1 MMKKGLVKSFAVI
14 LALLISLVG
23 CTPNETTTEKTK
35 DGKTIVTAF
44 SAVTPMVTDYNN
56 NELTKKIEKKLN
68 IDIQFKTTPQD
79 GADQK
84 QKLQLSSGDY
94 PVAFIGG
101 NFSGIDQLKYG
112 KQGVLIP
119 LNDLIDKYAPNI
131 KAAFQQQPWL
141 KQAITMPNGKIYG
154 LPGMMGCYHCTYPIK
169 MWINKDWLKK
179 VNLQMPQTP
188 ADLEQVLEAF
198 KTQDP
203 NGNGKQDEIPLTGI
217 PNDQEM
223 NPINFIMNAYI
234 YTNHGNYFKID
245 NGKIS
250 FVANTPQW
258 KQGLEYMH
266 ELYTKGL
273 IDPKTFTQQLEG
285 VQQEV
290 NKGDQPLVGTF
301 AGLWS
306 GAALTIDDKATRWTH
321 YEAIPPLKGPDGNAE
336 TVYNGHQI
344 YGAKFAITN
353 KATKA
358 QQIAAIKI
366 ADYVYSKEGA
376 IDEMFGIKGKG
387 WVKPKPG
394 DIGVDGKP
402 ALFRR
407 GNVNPDEPSNI
418 LWDNDFTYLTED
430 MYNGQQASQDPNTI
444 DGYEKYLYLQTKE
457 KYDGK
462 HPDEMLLN
470 DVVDPDKAQEIAQVK
485 TDIINYV
492 QSSAVQFIMGKMNF
506 TKDWDAYVKQIDTL
520 GVDKYVSAYQETYDS
535 MNKK

>member
-1 MMKKGLVKSFAVI
+1 MKKGLIKT
-14 LALLISLVG
+14 LISITALFTVLAG
-23 CTPNETTTEKTK
+23 CSSKETVTEKTK

-84 QKLQLSSGDY
+84 QKLLLSSGDY

-112 KQGVLIP
+112 KQGILLP

-131 KAAFQQQPWL
+131 KAAFDTMPWL
-141 KQAITMPNGKIYG
+141 KQAITMPDGKIYG

-169 MWINKDWLKK
+169 MWINKDWLKA
-179 VNLQMPQTP
+179 VNMPMPKTP
-188 ADLEQVLEAF
+188 EDLAKVLEAF
-198 KTQDP
+198 KTKDP

-223 NPINFIMNAYI
+223 NPVNFIMNAYT
-234 YTNHGNYFKID
+234 YTDHGNYFKVE

-250 FVANTPQW
+250 FVADTPQW
-258 KQGLEYMH
+258 KQGLEYMRD
-266 ELYTKGL
+266 LYKKGL
-273 IDPKTFTQQLEG
+273 FDPKAFTQQLEG

-290 NKGDQPLVGTF
+290 NGGDVPQVGVF
-301 AGLWS
+301 SGLWS

-321 YEAIPPLKGPDGNAE
+321 YEAIPPLTGPDGRQE
-336 TVYNGHQI
+336 TVYNGHQV
-344 YGAKFAITN
+344 YGSKFAITN
-353 KATKA
+353 KASKE

-366 ADYVYSKEGA
+366 ADYIYSKEGA

-387 WVKPKPG
+387 WVEPKPG
-394 DIGVDGKP
+394 DLGANGKP

-418 LWDNDFTYLTED
+418 LWDNDFTFLTED
-430 MYNGQQASQDPNTI
+430 MYNGQQSSQDVNNVE
-444 DGYEKYLYLQTKE
+444 GYERYLYLQTKE
-457 KYDGK
+457 KYDGH
-462 HPDEMLLN
+462 HPAEILLN
-470 DVVDPDKAQEIAQVK
+470 DVVDPDKASEISQVK
-485 TDIINYV
+485 TDIVNYV
-492 QSSAVQFIMGKMNF
+492 QSSAVQFIMGKKNF
-506 TKDWDAYVKQIDTL
+506 TSDWDAYVKQIKTL
-520 GVDKYVSAYQETYDS
+520 GVDGYVQAYQETYDK
-535 MNKK
+535 MK